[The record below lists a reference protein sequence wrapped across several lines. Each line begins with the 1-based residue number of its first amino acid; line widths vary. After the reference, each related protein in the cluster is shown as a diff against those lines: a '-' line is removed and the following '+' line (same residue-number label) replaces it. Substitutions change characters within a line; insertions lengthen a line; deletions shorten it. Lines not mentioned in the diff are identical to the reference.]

1 MKWNGPDCRTSAIN
15 KNLSKSINSNIGWC
29 YKASYSSSKVTRNKE
44 MLARKQVVTECANY
58 KMNCRIRPLLKNKQD
73 AVGETFHSLKVC
85 FQV

>member
-1 MKWNGPDCRTSAIN
+1 
-15 KNLSKSINSNIGWC
+15 
-29 YKASYSSSKVTRNKE
+29 